1 MTTAG
6 AGEKTLLRTASSA
19 GKTREKEALL
29 FNTSVGI
36 DMARGG
42 ISIVVL
48 KGSFK
53 GIRMAARGDFQ
64 VDDGKHPSDAA
75 ADMAAFI
82 NNFVRDHGI
91 VAAGMHAAIPGEN
104 CIMREITFPRTVRE
118 NLRGTLAYEMEKYVP
133 FSADDVYFDGQI
145 ISEDRQAE
153 KIRVL
158 LAVLKKTDV
167 QPWLQLSQGLET
179 GFSGI
184 TIAPVAVANYFMHQH
199 EDIAGPVM
207 IIDVREDAFD
217 LIHIREHALVYAR
230 TIRIPDPEADI
241 FPIVAAQMEQA
252 GKTFCAED
260 AQIRFTLYKKIGGA
274 LLGERLADLS
284 RFEPITDPPKVPG
297 LSGEEAVTAVGLAL
311 KGLQKVPA
319 QLEFM
324 PPDLRRRPDRR
335 GMILMLVLA
344 ALLVLSGM
352 AWIGNH
358 FMARQ
363 AVSAHLDMEIN
374 RLRIEADIVLQK
386 ETEIERMAEH
396 LKYLAGLRSGNRFAL
411 DVLRELSERIPET
424 AWLRELR
431 LLGDAVTLSGQA
443 ASASELIPLL
453 EESPMF
459 RDVKFL
465 ATIRKDRDGKEVFR
479 IGLTQ
484 SK

>member
-1 MTTAG
+1 VPAVSAIRETG
-6 AGEKTLLRTASSA
+6 ALI
-19 GKTREKEALL
+19 
-29 FNTSVGI
+29 FNTGVGI
-36 DMARGG
+36 DITPGAV
-42 ISIVVL
+42 SIAVL
-48 KGSFK
+48 KGSFT
-53 GIRMAARGDFQ
+53 GIRIAARGIFE
-64 VDDGKHPSDAA
+64 VDGGRNPADAA

-82 NNFVRDHGI
+82 NGFIRDHGM
-91 VAAGMHAAIPGEN
+91 AAAQVYAAMPGEH
-104 CIMREITFPRTVRE
+104 CILREITFPRTVRE

-158 LAVLKKTDV
+158 LAVLKKADV
-167 QPWLQLSQGLET
+167 QPWLQLSSRLET

-184 TIAPVAVANYFMHQH
+184 TIAPAAVANYFIHQH

-260 AQIRFTLYKKIGGA
+260 AQIRFTLYKKAGSA
-274 LLGERLADLS
+274 SLRERLAGLS
-284 RFEPITDPPKVPG
+284 RFEPINDPPKVPG

-311 KGLQKVPA
+311 KGLQKVPV

-324 PPDLRRRPDRR
+324 PPDQRRRPDRR

-363 AVSAHLDMEIN
+363 AVSAHLDMEIE
-374 RLRIEADIVLQK
+374 RLRAEADVILKK
-386 ETEIERMAEH
+386 ESEIERMAAH
-396 LKYLAGLRSGNRFAL
+396 LKYLSGLRPGNRFAL
-411 DVLRELSERIPET
+411 DVFRELSERIPET

-459 RDVKFL
+459 KDVKFL

-479 IGLTQ
+479 IGLTL